1 MYHLLNQKYSLWS
14 AMVMR
19 PENSKKHRSS
29 PVIREER
36 RFLLRTFRLYKK
48 PEKRKRQQPDWTVW
62 LPPQNVERI

>member
-1 MYHLLNQKYSLWS
+1 
-14 AMVMR
+14 MVMR
-19 PENSKKHRSS
+19 PENSKKRRSS

-36 RFLLRTFRLYKK
+36 RFLLRTFCLYKK